1 MADQVIPDDW
11 TPGVWPHAAVMDMQA
26 RLDPVRMARYA
37 DDWQAT
43 VDEIRDVLTELDRRV
58 TLSLQSGW
66 RGEGADAALAA
77 LRRYIAGSLDG
88 LVACRSLAVHLG
100 ELSRAAGD
108 LRACITAPAGSE
120 FADELHEEAL
130 SQVRQLYSGPA
141 VAAGNAVADIPEPPD
156 PFQVGGQARASALPA
171 GLNTPNPA
179 AGLPSESGAPL
190 SSLSS
195 TPTDLGNDRVGRR
208 AVPTS
213 AAAPDPFWRTPTHSA
228 AYPSSPGDALPAR
241 PDAPSSTATPAP
253 AGVPAT
259 MSGQLASV
267 AGRPSSPTPVAPL
280 VGTAYPG
287 HVGRDGSAEH
297 RAARYL
303 ISAGNTH
310 ELIGELPL
318 VAPPVIG
325 E

>member
-11 TPGVWPHAAVMDMQA
+11 TPGVWSHAAVMDMQA
-26 RLDPVRMARYA
+26 RLDPVRMARYS
-37 DDWQAT
+37 DDWQAA
-43 VDEIRDVLTELDRRV
+43 VDEIRDVLMELDRRV

-66 RGEGADAALAA
+66 RGQGADAALAA
-77 LRRYIAGSLDG
+77 LRRYVSGSLEG

-120 FADELHEEAL
+120 FADELLAEAL
-130 SQVRQLYSGPA
+130 SQVRQLYSSPA

-156 PFQVGGQARASALPA
+156 PFQIGGQAPASALPA
-171 GLNTPNPA
+171 GLHTPNPA
-179 AGLPSESGAPL
+179 AGLPSEPGAPP
-190 SSLSS
+190 S
-195 TPTDLGNDRVGRR
+195 TPTDLGNGRVGRW

-241 PDAPSSTATPAP
+241 PDPPSSTATPAP

-259 MSGQLASV
+259 VPGQSVSV
-267 AGRPSSPTPVAPL
+267 AGRPSSATPVAPL

-287 HVGRDGSAEH
+287 HFGRDGRPEH